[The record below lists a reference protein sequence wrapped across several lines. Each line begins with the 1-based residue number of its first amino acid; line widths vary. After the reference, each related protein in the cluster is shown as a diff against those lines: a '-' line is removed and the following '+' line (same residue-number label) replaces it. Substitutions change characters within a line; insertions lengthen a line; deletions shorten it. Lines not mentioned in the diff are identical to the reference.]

1 MTLQEIINECPIQDL
16 SLIEVW
22 VEANPAYDFK
32 GTEDSILVISQ
43 PFGDS
48 VNLDT
53 LNLQEIQDFAK
64 ELDFPQEDVTL
75 YCEYE
80 MVELKSCEW
89 HENKL
94 TLYFS

>member
-32 GTEDSILVISQ
+32 GSEDTIFLISQ

-48 VNLDT
+48 GEIEPLT
-53 LNLQEIQDFAK
+53 LQEVIDFAL
-64 ELDFPQEDVTL
+64 ELETPEEDTIL
-75 YCEYE
+75 LCEYE
-80 MVELKSCEW
+80 MEELKSCEW
-89 HENKL
+89 HGTKL
-94 TLYFS
+94 TLYF